1 MMRMR
6 VRDGI
11 AAAALVAPLA
21 AGCGHQA
28 PEEVES
34 RAVVPVT
41 TAAATLGTI
50 RGLVH
55 ANGVVAPA
63 PGAELVVSA
72 PETARIAE
80 IPHAEGNRVRRGD
93 VLVRFDIP
101 SLPAEVERQAAE
113 VQRAQAAL
121 ANARANQTRA
131 RDLFDRGVAA
141 RKEVE
146 DADRQLADA
155 QAALA
160 QAQAARN
167 AADAV
172 ASRAV
177 SRATFD
183 GVIARRYHNPGD
195 FVEPSASDPVLR
207 LIDLDRLEVVASVT
221 LADAV
226 RVTVGAAAHLAAAP
240 GGAGAAELKVVSRPA
255 IVEAGTATIPIRLA
269 FAKPTRF
276 PANTPVSVDIEAE
289 QHTGVLLV
297 PAAAIVR
304 EGEEA
309 AVFVANGD
317 KAERRRVQT
326 GLSDAEHVEIISGIK
341 PGEAVLVEGQA
352 GLPDGA
358 TVAVGGV
365 SKDQTREPAD
375 KETSKES
382 AAKDTAK

>member
-1 MMRMR
+1 MTRPSAP
-6 VRDGI
+6 GP
-11 AAAALVAPLA
+11 LVAAILLLPLI
-21 AGCGHQA
+21 AGCGHPA

-41 TAAATLGTI
+41 TAPATLGDL

-55 ANGVVAPA
+55 ANGLVAPA

-80 IPHAEGNRVRRGD
+80 IPRGEGDRVHAGD

-101 SLPAEVERQAAE
+101 SLSADVERQTAE

-121 ANARANQTRA
+121 ANAQANQTRA

-155 QAALA
+155 QAAVA

-167 AADAV
+167 AAAAV

-195 FVEPSASDPVLR
+195 FVEPSSTDPVLR
-207 LIDLDRLEVVASVT
+207 VIDLDRLEVVASVP
-221 LADAV
+221 LADAM
-226 RVTVGAAAHLAAAP
+226 RVVIGAPARLASAP
-240 GGAGAAELKVVSRPA
+240 SGVATANTELKVVSRPA
-255 IVEAGTATIPIRLA
+255 VVEPNTPTIPIRLA
-269 FAKPTRF
+269 FKAPTHF
-276 PANTPVSVDIEAE
+276 PSNTPVAVDIEAE
-289 QHTGVLLV
+289 QHTGVALV
-297 PAAAIVR
+297 PSAAIVR
-304 EGEEA
+304 EGDETS
-309 AVFVANGD
+309 VFVVNGT
-317 KAERRRVQT
+317 KAERRRVQI
-326 GLSDAEHVEIISGIK
+326 GLTDGEHVEIASGLK
-341 PGEAVLVEGQA
+341 AGELVIVQGHA

-358 TVAVGGV
+358 TVTTGTGEQEKAAPKAKG
-365 SKDQTREPAD
+365 EPPAKGDD
-375 KETSKES
+375 K
-382 AAKDTAK
+382 